1 MRPLLILLLPALLA
15 FGCKTVY
22 YPRAVNYSGHDLN
35 IAVKYGDGRIEEWVL
50 AEGEGRWFGRKKTD
64 IYSISITQGD
74 QSRTLNQAELAE
86 LGANQVYAIRGL
98 DDIQKIK

>member
-1 MRPLLILLLPALLA
+1 MRPLLILLLPMLLG

-22 YPRAVNYSGHDLN
+22 YPRAVNYSGHDLS
-35 IAVKYGDGRIEEWVL
+35 IAVKYGDGRMEEWVL
-50 AEGEGRWFGRKKTD
+50 LEGEGLWFGRNKTE

-74 QSRTLNQAELAE
+74 QSRTLSQAELTG
-86 LGANQVYAIRGL
+86 LGSGRVYVIRGL